1 MQTIHI
7 NIKDNN
13 VDVLLNIIQNLKE
26 GIVDSYTIS
35 STQKEDAF
43 YDLRKKRLHSLRE
56 DIKSGREPMYDFE
69 SVTDE
74 LLKELQA

>member
-7 NIKDNN
+7 NIEDNN

-35 STQKEDAF
+35 PTQKEDAF
-43 YDLRKKRLHSLRE
+43 FETRTKRLHTLRE
-56 DIKSGREPMYDFE
+56 DMKSGKEPMYDFE
-69 SVTDE
+69 TATDE

>member
-7 NIKDNN
+7 NIEDNK

-35 STQKEDAF
+35 SASKEDAF
-43 YDLRKKRLHSLRE
+43 YDLRKKRLHLLRE
-56 DIKSGREPMYDFE
+56 DMKSGKELMYDFE
-69 SVTDE
+69 TVTDA
-74 LLKELQA
+74 LLKELQS

>member
-7 NIKDNN
+7 NIEDNN

-26 GIVDSYTIS
+26 GIVESYTIS
-35 STQKEDAF
+35 STQKEDVF
-43 YDLRKKRLHSLRE
+43 FDTRSKRLHALRE
-56 DIKSGREPMYDFE
+56 DIKSGKETMYDFE
-69 SVTDE
+69 AATDE